1 LVETLIPVPASSAA
15 TRSSMLGASFCF
27 GVIASSCWGSARGQ
41 TWPAS
46 GKKCPVDERVE
57 SADLRPLLAAPRAR
71 ASAGADGRAVR
82 RIAEQRPETLETIRR
97 NGFAFTDIGTEP
109 GNWQHL
115 AFSLYTTICEID
127 LLARAALGMRVGE

>member
-1 LVETLIPVPASSAA
+1 MNAERLAEIRELRDRHKLSPPA
-15 TRSSMLGASFCF
+15 L
-27 GVIASSCWGSARGQ
+27 
-41 TWPAS
+41 
-46 GKKCPVDERVE
+46 E
-57 SADLRPLLAAPRAR
+57 LLAEYERREQEGGDLTPEDAL
-71 ASAGADGRAVR
+71 R

-127 LLARAALGMRVGE
+127 LIARAALGMRVGE